1 MKKLTDKEIQE
12 LLEKRIFN
20 AESTDDPDAAQNELF
35 ANTLFDDEVKGADSS
50 GVAGHQESFQPLE
63 NASDM
68 EAYELLFKLLQKEP
82 ETIIPMSFARQV
94 TKQLVTENT
103 KTNDFRFYLLISL
116 ISLFGLGISY
126 YSLSLLDQKT
136 AALFIETLLNYK
148 WLCLFTL
155 SIPFLVQLTSQKMQL
170 KTERPG

>member
-1 MKKLTDKEIQE
+1 MKKLTDKEIQD

-20 AESTDDPDAAQNELF
+20 AEPADQPHTAQHELSVDTFSTDAVKNAGDSSHSESLLAT
-35 ANTLFDDEVKGADSS
+35 ANT
-50 GVAGHQESFQPLE
+50 
-63 NASDM
+63 SDM
-68 EAYELLFKLLQKEP
+68 ETYGLLFDLLQKEP

-94 TKQLVTENT
+94 TKQLATENT
-103 KTNDFRFYLLISL
+103 KSNDFRFYLLISL
-116 ISLFGLGISY
+116 ISLSGLGVAY

-155 SIPFLVQLTSQKMQL
+155 SIPFLVQLTFQKMEL
-170 KTERPG
+170 KMERPE